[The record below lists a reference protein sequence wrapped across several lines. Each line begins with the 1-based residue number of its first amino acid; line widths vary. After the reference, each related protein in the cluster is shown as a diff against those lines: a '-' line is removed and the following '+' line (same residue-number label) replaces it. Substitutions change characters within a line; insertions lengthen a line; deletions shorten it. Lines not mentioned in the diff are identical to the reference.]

1 MTPRISIGKLL
12 FIALPLGFAGLWQ
25 TQVRIDK
32 NLAGL
37 HQEQDELVLRSGKM
51 LKAVSLEYAP
61 LMAELYWTRAVQY
74 YGDKQAHDDPH
85 FDLLWPLLDITSTL
99 DPQLLAA
106 YRFGATFLSERPNA
120 GAGRPDLGVE
130 LVQRGIKAN
139 PEYWRLYGDLGF
151 IYYIHMKDY
160 AKASAAFLEGSKNPQ
175 AYDWMKVM
183 AARIAEKGDSRAT
196 SMFLWNEL
204 YQTTQSPDIKKN
216 ALAHLQLL
224 RAEADCEQLDF
235 LAAEYEKRTGRHPV
249 TVRELINA
257 GMLPQAPLDP
267 LGTVYL
273 FGKNGKA
280 EINPSSPL
288 QEVKNRYDRPL

>member
-1 MTPRISIGKLL
+1 MRPQASIGKLL
-12 FIALPLGFAGLWQ
+12 LIALPLGFAGLWQ
-25 TQVRIDK
+25 TQRRIDK
-32 NLAGL
+32 DLTGL

-61 LMAELYWTRAVQY
+61 LIAELYWTRAVQY
-74 YGDKQAHDDPH
+74 YGDKRAHDDPN
-85 FDLLWPLLDITSTL
+85 FDLLWPLLDITTTL

-106 YRFGATFLSERPNA
+106 YRFGATFLSERPIA

-139 PEYWRLYGDLGF
+139 PEYWRFYEDLGF
-151 IYYIHMKDY
+151 IYYIHLKDY

-175 AYDWMKVM
+175 AYEWMKVM
-183 AARIAEKGDSRAT
+183 AARIAEKGESRAT

-204 YQTTQSPDIKKN
+204 YQSTKDPAIKQN
-216 ALAHLQLL
+216 ALAHLRLL
-224 RAEADCEQLDF
+224 RAEADCEQLDV
-235 LAAEYEKRTGRHPV
+235 LAAEYEKRTGKRPG

-257 GMLPQAPLDP
+257 GMLSGAPLDP
-267 LGTVYL
+267 FGTVYV
-273 FGKNGKA
+273 FSKNGKA

-288 QEVKNRYDRPL
+288 LELKNRYDKPL

>member
-1 MTPRISIGKLL
+1 MRPQLSIGKLL
-12 FIALPLGFAGLWQ
+12 LVALPLGFAGLWQ
-25 TQVRIDK
+25 VERRIDRD
-32 NLAGL
+32 LAGL
-37 HQEQDELVLRSGKM
+37 HQEQDELVFRSGKM

-61 LMAELYWTRAVQY
+61 LMAELYWTRVVQY

-85 FDLLWPLLDITSTL
+85 FDLLWPLLDIATTL

-106 YRFGATFLSERPNA
+106 YRFGATFLSEWPNA
-120 GAGRPDLGVE
+120 GPGRPDLGVE

-139 PEYWRLYGDLGF
+139 PEYWRLYEDLGF

-204 YQTTQSPDIKKN
+204 YQSTKSPEIKKN

-224 RAEADCEQLDF
+224 RAEADCEQLDV
-235 LAAEYEKRTGRHPV
+235 LAAEYEKRMGRRPA
-249 TVRELINA
+249 TVRDLINA
-257 GMLPQAPLDP
+257 GMLPGAPLDP
-267 LGTVYL
+267 MGTVYV
-273 FGKNGKA
+273 FGKDGKA
-280 EINPSSPL
+280 QISATSPL
-288 QEVKNRYDRPL
+288 MELKDRYDRPL

>member
-1 MTPRISIGKLL
+1 
-12 FIALPLGFAGLWQ
+12 
-25 TQVRIDK
+25 
-32 NLAGL
+32 
-37 HQEQDELVLRSGKM
+37 
-51 LKAVSLEYAP
+51 
-61 LMAELYWTRAVQY
+61 MAELYWTRAVQY
-74 YGDKQAHDDPH
+74 YGDKRAHDDPN
-85 FDLLWPLLDITSTL
+85 FELLWPLLDISTTL

-106 YRFGATFLSERPNA
+106 YRFGATFLSERPIA

-139 PEYWRLYGDLGF
+139 PEYWRFYEDLGF

-204 YQTTQSPDIKKN
+204 YQSTKDPAIKQN
-216 ALAHLQLL
+216 ALVHLRLL

-235 LAAEYEKRTGRHPV
+235 LAAEYEKRTGRRPE
-249 TVRELINA
+249 TLRELINA
-257 GMLPQAPLDP
+257 GMLSGAPLDP
-267 LGTVYL
+267 LGTAYV

-280 EINPSSPL
+280 EISPSSPL
-288 QEVKNRYDRPL
+288 RELKNRYDRPF

>member
-1 MTPRISIGKLL
+1 MTSKISIGKLL
-12 FIALPLGFAGLWQ
+12 LIALPLGFAGLWQ
-25 TQVRIDK
+25 AQLRIDK

-37 HQEQDELVLRSGKM
+37 HQEQDELVLHSGKM
-51 LKAVSLEYAP
+51 LKTVSLEYAP
-61 LMAELYWTRAVQY
+61 LIAELYWTRAVQY
-74 YGDKQAHDDPH
+74 YGDKRAHDDPN
-85 FDLLWPLLDITSTL
+85 FDLLWPLLDITTTL

-106 YRFGATFLSERPNA
+106 YRFGATFLSERPIA

-130 LVQRGIKAN
+130 LVQRGIEAN
-139 PEYWRLYGDLGF
+139 PEYWRLYEDLGF

-204 YQTTQSPDIKKN
+204 YQSTQSPEIKKN
-216 ALAHLQLL
+216 ALVHLQLL
-224 RAEADCEQLDF
+224 RAEANCEQLDV
-235 LAAEYEKRTGRHPV
+235 LAAEYEKRTGGRPR

-257 GMLPQAPLDP
+257 GLLSGAPLDP
-267 LGTVYL
+267 LGTVYV

-280 EINPSSPL
+280 EISPSSPL
-288 QEVKNRYDRPL
+288 LELKNRYDRPI

>member
-1 MTPRISIGKLL
+1 MTPQLSIGKLL
-12 FIALPLGFAGLWQ
+12 ILVLPLGFAGLWR
-25 TQVRIDK
+25 VERRIDRD
-32 NLAGL
+32 LIGL

-74 YGDKQAHDDPH
+74 YGDKQAHADPH
-85 FDLLWPLLDITSTL
+85 LDLLWPLLDISTTL

-106 YRFGATFLSERPNA
+106 YRFGATFLSEPPTA

-130 LVQRGIKAN
+130 LVQRGIQAN
-139 PEYWRLYGDLGF
+139 PDYWRLYEDLGF
-151 IYYIHMKDY
+151 IYYVHMKDY
-160 AKASAAFLEGSKNPQ
+160 PKASAAFLEGSKNPR

-183 AARIAEKGDSRAT
+183 AARIAEKGDSRTT

-204 YQTTQSPDIKKN
+204 YQSTKSPDIKKN

-224 RAEADCEQLDF
+224 RAEADCEQLDA
-235 LAAEYEKRTGRHPV
+235 LAAEYEKRTGKRPG

-257 GMLPQAPLDP
+257 GMLPGAPLDP
-267 LGTVYL
+267 LGTVYV
-273 FGKNGKA
+273 FGKSGKA
-280 EINPSSPL
+280 EINPASAL
-288 QEVKNRYDRPL
+288 VELKKRYDRPL

>member
-1 MTPRISIGKLL
+1 MTPQLSIAKLL
-12 FIALPLGFAGLWQ
+12 LIALPLGFAGLWQ

-74 YGDKQAHDDPH
+74 YGDKQANDDPH
-85 FDLLWPLLDITSTL
+85 FDLLWPLLDITTTL

-106 YRFGATFLSERPNA
+106 YRFGATFLSEPSKA

-139 PEYWRLYGDLGF
+139 PEYWRLYEDLGF

-224 RAEADCEQLDF
+224 RAQTDCEQLDV
-235 LAAEYEKRTGRHPV
+235 LATEYEKHTGRRPA

-257 GMLPQAPLDP
+257 GMLSGTPLDP
-267 LGTVYL
+267 LGTVYV
-273 FGKNGKA
+273 FDKNGKA
-280 EINPSSPL
+280 EISASSPL
-288 QEVKNRYDRPL
+288 MELKNRYNGPL